1 MKRYQKLVS
10 WAIVVLFLVGVIC
23 ALAFGSTLP
32 PLPTS
37 SGTGSG
43 NVTGA
48 ASSTAH
54 HLAKFSDTTG
64 KALEDGGAAFDP
76 ASPGTI
82 GGTTPGAGD
91 FSSVVV
97 GGANPFSYHNS
108 GTIGS
113 TATLDCSTY
122 NENWGTLTASTA
134 ATVTLSPYPTNLPFF
149 VRLTMP
155 AANISTLSFS
165 PTVTWEGGTDPKLPP
180 VNQSIWFRFF
190 YNGSVL
196 TGQWS
201 TGTATQVNLGV
212 LPGTLTDGDL
222 CTYTASGTLFSCNTA
237 TTAVGPVAS
246 TTTPSMDGSAA
257 YGSGTTWARAD
268 HVHPVDT
275 SRAAVNADTTGLTA
289 AHVPPVLQYTGTSI
303 SLTAPAEFATC
314 STTCTATAPVPPAT
328 GSSYQFCVANN
339 AGVSTVITIAM
350 PASVMIS
357 NQAMTAYGTAG
368 TGHGLTLDAAAGRS
382 ICFHSVD
389 ATHYNIDNVGGP
401 GTPVATAY

>member
-201 TGTATQVNLGV
+201 TGTATQTALGV

-222 CTYTASGTLFSCNTA
+222 CTYTAAGTLLSCNTA

-268 HVHPVDT
+268 HVHPSDTTRAPVASPTFTGTATTVGVTETVVPGGSCSTSYTPDLTTGTMFTLTLNGACKINNPTGIAAGKSFTIKLTQSSTVAPTVDT
-275 SRAAVNADTTGLTA
+275 DYKF
-289 AHVPPVLQYTGTSI
+289 Q
-303 SLTAPAEFATC
+303 
-314 STTCTATAPVPPAT
+314 TATAPTWSTSAT
-328 GSSYQFCVANN
+328 KYDILSCASYE
-339 AGVSTVITIAM
+339 
-350 PASVMIS
+350 
-357 NQAMTAYGTAG
+357 GTA
-368 TGHGLTLDAAAGRS
+368 LQCAAL
-382 ICFHSVD
+382 
-389 ATHYNIDNVGGP
+389 IDVR
-401 GTPVATAY
+401 